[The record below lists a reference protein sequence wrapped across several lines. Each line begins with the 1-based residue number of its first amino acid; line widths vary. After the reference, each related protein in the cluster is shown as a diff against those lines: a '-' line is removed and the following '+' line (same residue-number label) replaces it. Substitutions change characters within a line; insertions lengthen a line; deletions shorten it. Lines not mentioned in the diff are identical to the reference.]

1 MRFLLY
7 TVLLAS
13 TLATLYAEPT
23 MDIYLIN
30 ITIYQSHETNGLFR
44 TNHPEVY
51 LSCDDGEG
59 KVDLNDVRRV
69 KQLYQYRLGDI
80 HATKIFPGG
89 CVKCK
94 LRESDAS
101 AILEDDT
108 FGSWNMCEG
117 DFGQDGFFEILDPGE
132 FDIVFQCPSCQIA
145 QPPASEPAED
155 EAPPSSEPEF
165 SEVSPASAPDA
176 DASAPDSSS
185 AAYYEDEIREG
196 IDSTYYAFP
205 NPDDGTNRS
214 SIPEET
220 SVRLQNEERDSED
233 KEDDLGAS
241 DGGSSSEGPTIAAV
255 LSLCF
260 TFLVI
265 GVVVGVLLFWRTTA
279 LMKENPRNREIIELA
294 KIGFSI
300 KTANK

>member
-1 MRFLLY
+1 MRFLLC

-23 MDIYLIN
+23 LDIYLMN
-30 ITIYQSHETNGLFR
+30 ITIFQSHESSGLFR

-59 KVDLNDVRRV
+59 KVNLNDVRRV
-69 KQLYQYRLGDI
+69 KQLYEYRLGDI
-80 HATKIFPGG
+80 LATKIFPDG
-89 CVKCK
+89 CVKCT

-101 AILEDDT
+101 AVLQDDT
-108 FGSWNMCEG
+108 FGSWTMCEG
-117 DFGQDGFFEILDPGE
+117 DFAEDGFYEILDNGE
-132 FDIVFQCPSCQIA
+132 FDIVFQCPNCQIA
-145 QPPASEPAED
+145 QPPASEPADD
-155 EAPPSSEPEF
+155 EAPPSFEPDF
-165 SEVSPASAPDA
+165 SEVSSPASAPDA
-176 DASAPDSSS
+176 EAPTPDSSS
-185 AAYYEDEIREG
+185 AYYEDEIREE

-220 SVRLQNEERDSED
+220 SVRLQNEERDMED
-233 KEDDLGAS
+233 KEDDLEAS
-241 DGGSSSEGPTIAAV
+241 DDGSSSEGPTIAAV

-265 GVVVGVLLFWRTTA
+265 GVVVGVLLFWRITTITR
-279 LMKENPRNREIIELA
+279 ENPRTREVIELA
-294 KIGFSI
+294 KIGFSM
-300 KTANK
+300 KKANK